1 MKCKFCR
8 NDVPDGAK
16 ICPTCGSVVEPENM
30 SAAENQG
37 EGNPNAEGTASSAQ
51 GDLGYQY
58 GAPDQGMNGQNNYNQ
73 QGYNQQGYNQ
83 QGYGQ
88 PGYNQQGYNQ
98 QGYNQQGYGQ
108 PGKPVNGTP
117 YMIFSILATLLCC
130 LPLGIAGI
138 VYASRINSLQRSGD
152 YAGAQAAAK
161 KARLFTIIGAV
172 IGLVGSIIYGVFVFK
187 ATSEEVPST
196 VISDDFA
203 EEDLDDQ
210 PDADEGK
217 KPAAKPAE
225 ASDELGANW
234 DSYTVQINDTV
245 LTLPCTVEDLEA
257 TGLKLDTED
266 TPEEYVVNPGEYTL
280 AYFESGDDELM
291 VHLVNMTDGTQT
303 AKECLV
309 GGISVDEYMIDDGG
323 FSVVFPGG
331 ITIGTGKADVV
342 EAYGAT
348 EEVYEGDSLHMYTW
362 YAEDSYFKNC
372 EIDFD
377 AETELVQ
384 GMNLTCYE

>member
-1 MKCKFCR
+1 
-8 NDVPDGAK
+8 
-16 ICPTCGSVVEPENM
+16 
-30 SAAENQG
+30 
-37 EGNPNAEGTASSAQ
+37 
-51 GDLGYQY
+51 
-58 GAPDQGMNGQNNYNQ
+58 MNGQNNYNQ

-138 VYASRINSLQRSGD
+138 VYASRINSLEDLGIMLGRRLP
-152 YAGAQAAAK
+152 AK

-210 PDADEGK
+210 PDADEGR
-217 KPAAKPAE
+217 E
-225 ASDELGANW
+225 ASG
-234 DSYTVQINDTV
+234 
-245 LTLPCTVEDLEA
+245 
-257 TGLKLDTED
+257 
-266 TPEEYVVNPGEYTL
+266 
-280 AYFESGDDELM
+280 
-291 VHLVNMTDGTQT
+291 
-303 AKECLV
+303 
-309 GGISVDEYMIDDGG
+309 
-323 FSVVFPGG
+323 
-331 ITIGTGKADVV
+331 
-342 EAYGAT
+342 
-348 EEVYEGDSLHMYTW
+348 
-362 YAEDSYFKNC
+362 
-372 EIDFD
+372 
-377 AETELVQ
+377 
-384 GMNLTCYE
+384 